1 MTKTATHLMKTDVVA
16 KADAFAERAHGLADQ
31 RRKYTGEPY
40 IEHPRAV
47 AEHLR
52 RLGFRDAVL
61 AAALLHDVVED
72 TVVTI
77 DEIRAEFG
85 DRIAGWVA
93 ALTDV
98 PAGQGLNRHERKR
111 LNLARLADADAEVHS
126 IKLADLI
133 NNTSTIVAHDPD
145 WAPPY
150 LREKKAAI
158 AVLTRGHPR
167 LIEEANQAIE
177 SGFQHLR
184 LRHSH

>member
-1 MTKTATHLMKTDVVA
+1 MTQTATHLMKTDVVA

-31 RRKYTGEPY
+31 RRKYTGEHY

-52 RLGFRDAVL
+52 KLGFCDAVL

-77 DEIRAEFG
+77 DEVRSEFG
-85 DRIAGWVA
+85 DGIAGWVA

-98 PAGQGLNRHERKR
+98 PSGQGLNRHERKR
-111 LNLARLADADAEVHS
+111 LNLSRLAEADAEVHS

-133 NNTSTIVAHDPD
+133 NNTSSIVVHDTN
-145 WAPPY
+145 WAPFY

-167 LIEEANQAIE
+167 LIEEAKHAVE

-184 LRHSH
+184 RHHSH

>member
-1 MTKTATHLMKTDVVA
+1 MTQKAAHLI

-31 RRKYTGEPY
+31 RRKYTGRPY

-52 RLGFRDAVL
+52 ELGFCDAVL

-72 TVVTI
+72 TVVII
-77 DEIRAEFG
+77 DEVRAEFG

-93 ALTDV
+93 AMTDLPV
-98 PAGQGLNRHERKR
+98 LQGLNRRERKR
-111 LNLARLADADAEVHS
+111 RDLARLADADDEVHS

-133 NNTSTIVAHDPD
+133 NNTSSIVAHDPD
-145 WAPPY
+145 WAPLY
-150 LREKKAAI
+150 LREKQAAI

-167 LIEEANQAIE
+167 LIEEAKHSIE
-177 SGFQHLR
+177 SGFQHLNLR
-184 LRHSH
+184 LRHST